1 MIEYPVFIPFGGD
14 HLAGVVTVPEGSPRG
29 FVLLLQGAGGAPRTH
44 RYRLWT
50 RAARGLSEVGIASIR
65 MDYPGIGDSTGS
77 YRFAME
83 APPVEEAVAV
93 ARLGLERLG
102 VDSFGVVGNCIG
114 ARTALVLAS
123 RMKACVSAACIL
135 PVALGPVLTGR
146 GRTPRLAGR
155 LISPAS
161 PLGHVLKRATSRL
174 DSAATFIPE
183 ALPAS
188 LSTRLMFLHGGTE
201 QTWEQLRAA
210 VARLDAESKT
220 SSGVEIR
227 SMPSEGRSGFRP
239 LETQRTVIDS
249 IVRWMN
255 ATLPERADA
264 VRSEPG
270 AA

>member
-1 MIEYPVFIPFGGD
+1 VIEYPVFIPFGGD
-14 HLAGVVTVPEGSPRG
+14 HLAGVVTVPEVAPRG

-77 YRFAME
+77 YSFAME
-83 APPVEEAVAV
+83 APPVEEAEAV

-123 RMKACVSAACIL
+123 RMKECVSAACIL
-135 PVALGPVLTGR
+135 PVALGPVLAGR
-146 GRTPRLAGR
+146 GRSPGLAAR
-155 LISPAS
+155 LISRMPS
-161 PLGHVLKRATSRL
+161 LGHVLKRATRRL
-174 DSAATFIPE
+174 DQQAAFIPE

-188 LSTRLMFLHGGTE
+188 RDARLMFLHGGTE
-201 QTWEQLRAA
+201 QTWQQLRGAA
-210 VARLDAESKT
+210 ARLDAESKT
-220 SSGVEIR
+220 MSGVEVLP
-227 SMPSEGRSGFRP
+227 MPSEGRSGFRP

-249 IVRWMN
+249 IVRWMD
-255 ATLPERADA
+255 ATLPERVDA
-264 VRSEPG
+264 VRSQPG